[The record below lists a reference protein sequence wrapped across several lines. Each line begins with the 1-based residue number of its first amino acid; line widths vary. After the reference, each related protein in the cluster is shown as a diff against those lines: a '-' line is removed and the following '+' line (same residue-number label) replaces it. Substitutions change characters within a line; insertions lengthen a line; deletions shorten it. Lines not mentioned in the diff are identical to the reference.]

1 MVKCTGALAL
11 LNDTRRVS
19 ISVTSDQKEHV
30 MCASA
35 TARHG
40 RAAVRRSDGLSSV
53 RARARRPGGAA
64 GRYYGKPPR
73 GGAASGKPPRGG
85 GKVGSS
91 AAPRLLQRR
100 FSVDVFNYVF
110 GVFGGPGARP
120 VERRDGGGPGTR
132 PAEWRD
138 GGGPQDRPLA
148 SLARSPGPRPARA
161 LAPRPHAPY
170 PPCPSSDR
178 KRATPAAQTGPV
190 GGRGAAGARTQP
202 SPGGVDGCGCGSGT
216 VGGDGKTWP
225 RR

>member
-64 GRYYGKPPR
+64 GRYYGPGKPPR
-73 GGAASGKPPRGG
+73 GGAASGKSPRGG

-100 FSVDVFNYVF
+100 FSVDVFDY
-110 GVFGGPGARP
+110 VFGGPGARP
-120 VERRDGGGPGTR
+120 AGWRDSEWRDCGGPGR
-132 PAEWRD
+132 VAGR
-138 GGGPQDRPLA
+138 
-148 SLARSPGPRPARA
+148 
-161 LAPRPHAPY
+161 
-170 PPCPSSDR
+170 CPSPR
-178 KRATPAAQTGPV
+178 QLRPRCPLLPAACPQLRLSCPIPS
-190 GGRGAAGARTQP
+190 AACL
-202 SPGGVDGCGCGSGT
+202 PGHSGCELGL
-216 VGGDGKTWP
+216 
-225 RR
+225 

>member
-1 MVKCTGALAL
+1 
-11 LNDTRRVS
+11 
-19 ISVTSDQKEHV
+19 

-100 FSVDVFNYVF
+100 FSVDVFDYVF

-120 VERRDGGGPGTR
+120 AGWRDCEWRAGPGGGTLPLPPAAASPLPPPPGGLSPAAAELPPSFGGLPPGALRLRTRTVTDSDRHGPDCRTTRTDWLGPCGVCGRHRRRDAGCGLGRTPGTDHNLSFISNR
-132 PAEWRD
+132 QRQKKGILYALWTRT
-138 GGGPQDRPLA
+138 
-148 SLARSPGPRPARA
+148 PRP
-161 LAPRPHAPY
+161 
-170 PPCPSSDR
+170 
-178 KRATPAAQTGPV
+178 PAACP
-190 GGRGAAGARTQP
+190 
-202 SPGGVDGCGCGSGT
+202 
-216 VGGDGKTWP
+216 
-225 RR
+225 